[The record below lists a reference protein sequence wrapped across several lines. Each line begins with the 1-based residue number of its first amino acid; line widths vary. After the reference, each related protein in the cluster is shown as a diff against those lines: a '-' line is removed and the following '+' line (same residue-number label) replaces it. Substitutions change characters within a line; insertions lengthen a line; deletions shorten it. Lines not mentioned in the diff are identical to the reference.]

1 LRVAVDG
8 AVLDVTWTEDIV
20 WPRRAFGGLGPAQV
34 VPGLG
39 QYWHP
44 HLLRGTARGSLTIGG
59 ATHTLDGAAVYAE
72 HNWGS
77 TFAGHWWWG
86 QANDVG
92 DAACVAFAGGRLLGG
107 APTSVVVALG
117 DDVLRFTPPLARM
130 TVATGDGR
138 WRIRARGPVHAIE
151 LEGEAD
157 PAAAHILPVPIP
169 ADRRAV
175 LRSAQHLA
183 GHVTLT
189 VRRGRRTLMRGESA
203 LAGLERGVPA
213 SAAL

>member
-44 HLLRGTARGSLTIGG
+44 HLLRGTARGSLTIDGV
-59 ATHTLDGAAVYAE
+59 ASSLDGATVYAE
-72 HNWGS
+72 GNWGS

-86 QANDVG
+86 QAHDVG
-92 DAACVAFAGGRLLGG
+92 DAACVAFAGGRMFGG
-107 APTSVVVALG
+107 APTSVIVALG
-117 DDVLRFTPPLARM
+117 GEVLRFTPPFARLA
-130 TVATGDGR
+130 VATGDGR
-138 WRIRARGPVHAIE
+138 FRVRARGPRHTIE
-151 LEGEAD
+151 IEGEAD

-169 ADRRAV
+169 DAGRAE

-183 GHVTLT
+183 GQLRLT
-189 VRRGRRTLMRGESA
+189 VRRGRRVVMRGESA
-203 LAGLERGVPA
+203 LAGLERGLPL
-213 SAAL
+213 AAP